1 MADETKP
8 LSEMTKA
15 ELVDFAE
22 EKGLAIDKSR
32 KVEDLRG
39 DIHDALQQ
47 AESQPSQAVA
57 PIEARRPDE
66 GPIVEPPAPPEAAAA
81 PATIPDDHYSLDQ
94 IIQNSELL
102 LGEPGFL
109 VEAAI
114 NASAGDTTHLTLDQV
129 RALVDDFKALETEV
143 A

>member
-1 MADETKP
+1 
-8 LSEMTKA
+8 
-15 ELVDFAE
+15 
-22 EKGLAIDKSR
+22 
-32 KVEDLRG
+32 
-39 DIHDALQQ
+39 
-47 AESQPSQAVA
+47 
-57 PIEARRPDE
+57 
-66 GPIVEPPAPPEAAAA
+66 
-81 PATIPDDHYSLDQ
+81 
-94 IIQNSELL
+94 LL